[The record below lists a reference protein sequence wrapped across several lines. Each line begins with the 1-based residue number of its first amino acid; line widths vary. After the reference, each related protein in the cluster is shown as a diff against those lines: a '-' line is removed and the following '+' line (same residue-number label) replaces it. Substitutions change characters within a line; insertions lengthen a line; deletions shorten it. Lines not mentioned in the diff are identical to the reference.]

1 MVMIMMN
8 EYLII
13 LCVVNKYIQCIN
25 FIFLIA
31 IAIAIARKEDEA
43 KSDI

>member
-1 MVMIMMN
+1 MMMIMMN
-8 EYLII
+8 GSLII

-31 IAIAIARKEDEA
+31 IARKEDEA